1 MTKLNKF
8 LLLTAF
14 TLSGVASVSH
24 ADDYGNSHMSTT
36 VVHDVQFAPFKPQA
50 KTSNASLDY
59 KMLDAALE
67 NTVFRMGLSA
77 RRHMSRPD
85 PLLGSRITSGHT
97 SPYRLEGSRV
107 MFSFLTDSY
116 IDQITEYRADLEGI
130 ANRVDI
136 STLDR
141 KEQLAFWFNLHN
153 IVVIEQIAYKY
164 PTTYPHK
171 IKIDGVPLD
180 EAKIIDIRGVKMSL
194 RDIREKI
201 VYPNWESP
209 LVIYGFFRGDIG
221 SPALQNYAYT
231 GDNVSWVLNTQAA
244 EFVNSLRG
252 FHKTTSNRK
261 VSTLYDEAK
270 PFFFPQWE
278 QDLTAHLLK
287 FAREEV
293 AEEIGTPLPYS
304 IDRYDYTIADMMAGD
319 RIRVAS
325 AATWTVNSATGQM
338 NNAGMPPEMRRLLE
352 EVTEKANT
360 LRQRDLGRSGTVI
373 IEDIIKEEVE

>member
-24 ADDYGNSHMSTT
+24 ADDYGNSHMSST

-231 GDNVSWVLNTQAA
+231 GDNVSWVLNTCPTTAVSWGCRAA
-244 EFVNSLRG
+244 SPPACPPGLVPPRPLLLLLLR
-252 FHKTTSNRK
+252 
-261 VSTLYDEAK
+261 
-270 PFFFPQWE
+270 P
-278 QDLTAHLLK
+278 
-287 FAREEV
+287 
-293 AEEIGTPLPYS
+293 
-304 IDRYDYTIADMMAGD
+304 
-319 RIRVAS
+319 
-325 AATWTVNSATGQM
+325 
-338 NNAGMPPEMRRLLE
+338 RRLLLTAE
-352 EVTEKANT
+352 LAA
-360 LRQRDLGRSGTVI
+360 LRRAPPSPSPSPPLSPPCAR
-373 IEDIIKEEVE
+373 K